1 MVKFTHLMSTTM
13 NADALKAKT
22 RDKDE
27 QVLAESVSR
36 QLPLKMADEKAEELN
51 YRMKCRKTL
60 LIEKSKSWILS

>member
-1 MVKFTHLMSTTM
+1 MKKVEDLLGVNHGEVYSCNVYN

-36 QLPLKMADEKAEELN
+36 QLPLIMTDEKAEELN
-51 YRMKCRKTL
+51 DRMKCRK
-60 LIEKSKSWILS
+60 IL